1 MRNTILSTIL
11 LATIAATMTAQ
22 EPGNFAVVNGL
33 KIYYE
38 THGPKGKGPP
48 LEHGRTAD
56 NDGLLRYELMAGDVA
71 GLDGTLRSP
80 NRLAVISGT
89 THYDILATTA
99 VASIVRP
106 FLDAK

>member
-1 MRNTILSTIL
+1 
-11 LATIAATMTAQ
+11 
-22 EPGNFAVVNGL
+22 
-33 KIYYE
+33 
-38 THGPKGKGPP
+38 
-48 LEHGRTAD
+48 
-56 NDGLLRYELMAGDVA
+56 MAGDVA